1 MMSHMLSEV
10 DADRNN
16 SFNISPAKP
25 LKASGLSKKK
35 VRVTKPVNT
44 KYSAIA
50 LDSDEAEILELV
62 SSGTA
67 RDTVDTNASQR
78 CHLELL
84 RAENEELKMQL
95 KAQSTELSEARAE
108 ALHAMELKAQFMA
121 NVSHELRTPLSG
133 VLGMAELLKGMTLT
147 SDQEELV
154 NHIYVSAAGL
164 VDVVNSL
171 LDFSRLQSG
180 KLRIERAKFSVLK
193 MLEGV
198 RSNFSEQASRKEL
211 RLEIFIGK
219 DVPESVFGD
228 EVRIRQ
234 VLIGLTNN
242 AIKFSERGT
251 IQIQAQLVK
260 NFDEMAVVK
269 FVVKDSGIGIPVSEQ
284 ERIFMPFVQVD
295 GSSTRRYGGVGLG
308 LPICKLL
315 VQLMSGSMS
324 LTSSAGK
331 GSSFSFSLPLE
342 VNN

>member
-1 MMSHMLSEV
+1 
-10 DADRNN
+10 
-16 SFNISPAKP
+16 
-25 LKASGLSKKK
+25 
-35 VRVTKPVNT
+35 
-44 KYSAIA
+44 
-50 LDSDEAEILELV
+50 
-62 SSGTA
+62 
-67 RDTVDTNASQR
+67 
-78 CHLELL
+78 
-84 RAENEELKMQL
+84 
-95 KAQSTELSEARAE
+95 
-108 ALHAMELKAQFMA
+108 
-121 NVSHELRTPLSG
+121 
-133 VLGMAELLKGMTLT
+133 
-147 SDQEELV
+147 
-154 NHIYVSAAGL
+154 
-164 VDVVNSL
+164 
-171 LDFSRLQSG
+171 
-180 KLRIERAKFSVLK
+180 
-193 MLEGV
+193 MLEGIL
-198 RSNFSEQASRKEL
+198 SNFSEQASRKEL

>member
-1 MMSHMLSEV
+1 MTEV
-10 DADRNN
+10 DSDHQSFVRGTETKTEN
-16 SFNISPAKP
+16 SRLSTKKVQDTKSVKKSSSGARSARAATAASATIFDTIRDTGVLGPNMDDMELLQAENAE
-25 LKASGLSKKK
+25 LKA
-35 VRVTKPVNT
+35 R
-44 KYSAIA
+44 
-50 LDSDEAEILELV
+50 
-62 SSGTA
+62 
-67 RDTVDTNASQR
+67 
-78 CHLELL
+78 
-84 RAENEELKMQL
+84 L
-95 KAQSTELSEARAE
+95 KAQTTELSEARAE

-121 NVSHELRTPLSG
+121 NISHELRTPLSG
-133 VLGMAELLKGMTLT
+133 VLGMAELLKEMPLT

-154 NHIYVSAAGL
+154 SYIYVSAAGL

-171 LDFSRLQSG
+171 LDFSRLQAG
-180 KLRIERAKFSVLK
+180 KLRIEKSKFSVDK
-193 MLEGV
+193 VFQSIKESFLEV
-198 RSNFSEQASRKEL
+198 AARKDL
-211 RLEIFIGK
+211 QLEFLIGK
-219 DVPESVFGD
+219 DVPETVLGD
-228 EVRIRQ
+228 ELRIRQ
-234 VLIGLTNN
+234 VLSGLTNN

-260 NFDEMAVVK
+260 KFDDMAVVR

-342 VNN
+342 VNS

>member
-1 MMSHMLSEV
+1 MMSHTLTEV
-10 DADRNN
+10 DSDHQ
-16 SFNISPAKP
+16 SFVRGVETKVEI
-25 LKASGLSKKK
+25 SGLSTKK
-35 VRVTKPVNT
+35 VRVAKAVNKSSSNGRST
-44 KYSAIA
+44 RAAKGSAATIF
-50 LDSDEAEILELV
+50 
-62 SSGTA
+62 
-67 RDTVDTNASQR
+67 DTENDTGVLTSNMDDV
-78 CHLELL
+78 ELL
-84 RAENEELKMQL
+84 QAENAELKARL
-95 KAQSTELSEARAE
+95 KAQTTELSDARAE

-133 VLGMAELLKGMTLT
+133 VLGMAELLKEMPLT

-154 NHIYVSAAGL
+154 SYIYVSAAGL

-180 KLRIERAKFSVLK
+180 KLRIEKSKFSVQKLLQSIK
-193 MLEGV
+193 ESFAEVAGRKGLHLE
-198 RSNFSEQASRKEL
+198 FS
-211 RLEIFIGK
+211 IGK
-219 DVPESVFGD
+219 DVPESLSGD
-228 EVRIRQ
+228 ELRIRQ
-234 VLIGLTNN
+234 VLSGLTNN

-251 IQIQAQLVK
+251 IHIQAQLVK
-260 NFDEMAVVK
+260 KFDDMAVVR

-342 VNN
+342 VNS